1 MSICGWY
8 GYSRVAIATSNS
20 VFRPTILS
28 TTVPRGSASLWVS
41 RLDLLMT
48 IGLPFQLSLSERNI
62 RIHIAHKLL
71 FRSHQLSFR
80 IPRYFPFRL
89 KLHYSL
95 HQHHY
100 WHLHTRGT
108 TCGYVDTWAKIDTQV
123 TVTMQQSC
131 INEARAVRAKGPV
144 QSALAHLGIFI
155 PPSCLTS
162 VASSDSS
169 YSRLHLHPPPTSPW
183 SLRRSRILTGDCIH
197 PLAL

>member
-1 MSICGWY
+1 
-8 GYSRVAIATSNS
+8 
-20 VFRPTILS
+20 
-28 TTVPRGSASLWVS
+28 
-41 RLDLLMT
+41 
-48 IGLPFQLSLSERNI
+48 
-62 RIHIAHKLL
+62 
-71 FRSHQLSFR
+71 LSFR

-144 QSALAHLGIFI
+144 QSALAHL
-155 PPSCLTS
+155 
-162 VASSDSS
+162 VA
-169 YSRLHLHPPPTSPW
+169 PPTSLW
-183 SLRRSRILTGDCIH
+183 SLRRSRILRATAFIH
-197 PLAL
+197 SHSTV